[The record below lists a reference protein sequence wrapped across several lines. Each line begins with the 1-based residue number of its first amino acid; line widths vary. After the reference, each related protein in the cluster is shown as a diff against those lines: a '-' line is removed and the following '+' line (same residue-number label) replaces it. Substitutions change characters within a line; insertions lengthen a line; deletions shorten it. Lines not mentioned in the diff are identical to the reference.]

1 MKWNPKFER
10 VARLKMSNMAEKTG
24 TEIVNKDLESSDTLH
39 SDSMDAVL
47 EGNSNV
53 INVLVQGVA
62 LFSDGYNVQIM
73 GYISSVLAV
82 L

>member
-1 MKWNPKFER
+1 
-10 VARLKMSNMAEKTG
+10 MSNMAEKTG

>member
-1 MKWNPKFER
+1 
-10 VARLKMSNMAEKTG
+10 MAEKTG